1 MLKTKSS
8 SVPAGATA
16 VGAPAVTR
24 SRLGLVALA
33 TAGAITL
40 GAPGAVAVTVT
51 TDPLHGYCAVGCIDN
66 GTNSPTSQNPP
77 ANFGFTVSPGPASGS
92 QYMVDI
98 LTPDNVAAGPSFTL
112 TGPSGTATL
121 VPGIPPGP
129 WTSGFLAGYLGLSA
143 SPANPIGA
151 YLPSTQALDPGAT
164 GFNVYAANLGPITL
178 QDASN
183 PNVSPLEN
191 ITSGVLPAGSYIV
204 AFLNE
209 GTAAAPDWVATAN
222 SGAIFET
229 AGPRPPSL
237 PEPPSLALLGSAL
250 AGLGLLGRRRR
261 KI

>member
-1 MLKTKSS
+1 M
-8 SVPAGATA
+8 
-16 VGAPAVTR
+16 TR
-24 SRLGLVALA
+24 SKLGVVALA
-33 TAGAITL
+33 TAGAFTL
-40 GAPGAVAVTVT
+40 GAPGAFAVPI
-51 TDPLHGYCAVGCIDN
+51 DPLIGYCAVGCMDN
-66 GTNSPTSQNPP
+66 GTNSPTSSNPP
-77 ANFGFTVSPGPASGS
+77 VNFGFTVSPGPASGS

-129 WTSGFLAGYLGLSA
+129 WTSGFLDAYLGISA

-151 YLPSTQALDPGAT
+151 FLPSTQALDPGAT
-164 GFNVYAANLGPITL
+164 GFNVYAADLGPITL
-178 QDASN
+178 QGPSN

-191 ITSGVLPAGSYIV
+191 ITSGILPAGSYIV
-204 AFLNE
+204 GFLNE

-229 AGPRPPSL
+229 SSPLPPPSV
-237 PEPPSLALLGSAL
+237 PEPASLVLFGTAL
-250 AGLGLLGRRRR
+250 AGLGLFGRSRR

>member
-1 MLKTKSS
+1 MLPQT
-8 SVPAGATA
+8 P
-16 VGAPAVTR
+16 R
-24 SRLGLVALA
+24 SKLGLVALA

-40 GAPGAVAVTVT
+40 GAPAARATTVG
-51 TDPLHGYCAVGCIDN
+51 DPLHGYCAVGCIDN
-66 GTNSPTSQNPP
+66 GTNSPTSSNPP
-77 ANFGFTVSPGPASGS
+77 INFGFTVSPGPASGS

-129 WTSGFLAGYLGLSA
+129 WTSGALDAYLGLSA
-143 SPANPIGA
+143 APSNPIGA
-151 YLPSTQALDPGAT
+151 FLPSTQALDPGAT
-164 GFNVYAANLGPITL
+164 GFNVYSANLGPITL
-178 QDASN
+178 QGDAN

-191 ITSGVLPAGSYIV
+191 ITSGVLPKGSYIV

-229 AGPRPPSL
+229 SGRLPV
-237 PEPPSLALLGSAL
+237 PEPASLVLFGTAL

-261 KI
+261 KDV